1 MATAITMPKLGLT
14 MTSGSVKEWKKKVG
28 DTVKKG
34 EILFVVATDKLTV
47 DSESPADGVLLAITV
62 KEGVDVPVGGTIG
75 YLGAAGEAVPAEAT
89 GSPAAPTRWMSK
101 YVSQGLKT
109 IKRSNIKKDMEELK
123 LIIQEQNIIK
133 IVVGFPK
140 NMNNTVGPQGE
151 KVLLFVKKMKKELDV
166 EIVLEDERL
175 TTVSAEKM
183 LISGNVRREKRKE
196 IIDKVAAVYILQT
209 YLDRN

>member
-1 MATAITMPKLGLT
+1 MDRILGLD
-14 MTSGSVKEWKKKVG
+14 VG
-28 DTVKKG
+28 NK
-34 EILFVVATDKLTV
+34 
-47 DSESPADGVLLAITV
+47 
-62 KEGVDVPVGGTIG
+62 TIG
-75 YLGAAGEAVPAEAT
+75 VAVSDPFFLTA
-89 GSPAAPTRWMSK
+89 
-101 YVSQGLKT
+101 QGLKT

-140 NMNNTVGPQGE
+140 NMNNTIGPQGE